1 MVRQAARRGGHP
13 GVTAEDKI
21 KLEIL
26 AGRLGLSQEDVKA
39 RGVRLLYWLLEHGHL
54 REKVTIP
61 IRGGRKV
68 VEVDLEVRP

>member
-1 MVRQAARRGGHP
+1 MVRQAARRVGP

-39 RGVRLLYWLLEHGHL
+39 GVQLLLAPGSG
-54 REKVTIP
+54 IC
-61 IRGGRKV
+61 GR
-68 VEVDLEVRP
+68 R